1 MVFLTRLDFSK
12 SQKVAPDLSYSLF
25 YPAAL
30 NFYLPIIDVAR
41 WFDVEESLSPT
52 PTCNLKEELEEK
64 KERIKKKL
72 RLSESEKE
80 EEVWSDIRQ
89 RKKVG
94 WKYRCCGSGSA
105 LIWLSWIRIRVGYA
119 DPGA

>member
-1 MVFLTRLDFSK
+1 M
-12 SQKVAPDLSYSLF
+12 AG
-25 YPAAL
+25 
-30 NFYLPIIDVAR
+30 
-41 WFDVEESLSPT
+41 WFDAEESRSPT

-80 EEVWSDIRQ
+80 EEVWSDVRQ

-94 WKYRCCGSGSA
+94 RKYHCCGSGSA
-105 LIWLSWIRIRVGYA
+105 WIRIDMA
-119 DPGA
+119 ILDPDPCWVCGSRSKEIDKN